1 MDSRNWRGIVISVI
15 TSAVLVVGNTGMA
28 FADAEQFNED
38 GEADPAVSQELVRD
52 VDGNWIL
59 ADIEEPQDFDEEEE
73 TEDSLQEE
81 NEEEKDEVNRVHH
94 HDAFCGYR
102 EAVPEIP
109 CDHEC
114 VDTDGDGITNHC
126 PECAYRPAVEAVPCK
141 YELEKLK
148 AEEELKK
155 QQELEEQQESKDLEE
170 EDQDSEQQG
179 EDDPESENPEQKDS
193 KPEESGETDGQ
204 NNKKE
209 DENGGEESGDS
220 QKDTPSGITN
230 QGQKDNISHMDEE
243 AHEVTSPQTEGQ
255 EDISEETDAEDEET
269 ADTGEKDEGES
280 IDGMEDMENTP
291 EDLDAEKE
299 PLPSN
304 EPVYE
309 VEIPSQVKLTD
320 DTDSF
325 TIQTKKLIPE
335 EDGELVVTVEG
346 TESRDRKNF
355 ALYCGE
361 NSWEYRLEIAGNL
374 ITPEENHAI
383 LDGWSE
389 AQDVNILPENN
400 IDLCAGEYSGVL
412 VFHVVYESRV
422 ENFEMEIN

>member
-94 HDAFCGYR
+94 HDEFCGYR

-179 EDDPESENPEQKDS
+179 
-193 KPEESGETDGQ
+193 G
-204 NNKKE
+204 
-209 DENGGEESGDS
+209 
-220 QKDTPSGITN
+220 
-230 QGQKDNISHMDEE
+230 
-243 AHEVTSPQTEGQ
+243 
-255 EDISEETDAEDEET
+255 
-269 ADTGEKDEGES
+269 
-280 IDGMEDMENTP
+280 
-291 EDLDAEKE
+291 
-299 PLPSN
+299 
-304 EPVYE
+304 
-309 VEIPSQVKLTD
+309 
-320 DTDSF
+320 
-325 TIQTKKLIPE
+325 
-335 EDGELVVTVEG
+335 
-346 TESRDRKNF
+346 R
-355 ALYCGE
+355 
-361 NSWEYRLEIAGNL
+361 
-374 ITPEENHAI
+374 
-383 LDGWSE
+383 
-389 AQDVNILPENN
+389 
-400 IDLCAGEYSGVL
+400 
-412 VFHVVYESRV
+412 
-422 ENFEMEIN
+422 

>member
-1 MDSRNWRGIVISVI
+1 MSEDNVLNAKVQIDKDTVVFAMKDMDF
-15 TSAVLVVGNTGMA
+15 LK
-28 FADAEQFNED
+28 D
-38 GEADPAVSQELVRD
+38 EAK
-52 VDGNWIL
+52 
-59 ADIEEPQDFDEEEE
+59 
-73 TEDSLQEE
+73 TESEIAAAQEE
-81 NEEEKDEVNRVHH
+81 LDNINHKIEKIEDRRKVVFGDYCYAINNKMQRFEKASDDLRRLTENMSQS
-94 HDAFCGYR
+94 R
-102 EAVPEIP
+102 E
-109 CDHEC
+109 
-114 VDTDGDGITNHC
+114 NH
-126 PECAYRPAVEAVPCK
+126 
-141 YELEKLK
+141 EKLK

-155 QQELEEQQESKDLEE
+155 QQELGEQQESKDLEE

-374 ITPEENHAI
+374 ITPEENQAI

-400 IDLCAGEYSGVL
+400 IDLCPGEYSGVL

-422 ENFEMEIN
+422 ENYEMEIN

>member
-1 MDSRNWRGIVISVI
+1 
-15 TSAVLVVGNTGMA
+15 
-28 FADAEQFNED
+28 
-38 GEADPAVSQELVRD
+38 
-52 VDGNWIL
+52 
-59 ADIEEPQDFDEEEE
+59 
-73 TEDSLQEE
+73 
-81 NEEEKDEVNRVHH
+81 
-94 HDAFCGYR
+94 
-102 EAVPEIP
+102 
-109 CDHEC
+109 
-114 VDTDGDGITNHC
+114 
-126 PECAYRPAVEAVPCK
+126 
-141 YELEKLK
+141 
-148 AEEELKK
+148 
-155 QQELEEQQESKDLEE
+155 
-170 EDQDSEQQG
+170 
-179 EDDPESENPEQKDS
+179 
-193 KPEESGETDGQ
+193 
-204 NNKKE
+204 
-209 DENGGEESGDS
+209 
-220 QKDTPSGITN
+220 
-230 QGQKDNISHMDEE
+230 MDEE

-389 AQDVNILPENN
+389 AQDVNILPE
-400 IDLCAGEYSGVL
+400 IILICVRGIFGVL